1 VRYFLSSLVE
11 EQTYLGCL
19 VIHQSKF
26 CFIVFPHAHVVQI
39 SVSTPLSHCFCS
51 CKSICLPVLDWFSR
65 HPQRPRLLAQ
75 RLGTAGQRHQAV
87 FDL

>member
-51 CKSICLPVLDWFSR
+51 CQVHLPARAGLVFTP
-65 HPQRPRLLAQ
+65 PQRPRLLAQ